1 MMSAIFSIGCHM
13 KIIPKSI
20 ALLAAL
26 TASQILLADTF
37 TYEALIDFTDI
48 EAGEVPYIPHTQ
60 VNALQIN
67 AAKEEYRDKFARA
80 TLEFTEQAGLYDVT
94 ITTLGETDGEGEYR
108 LLINGL
114 MVGSVI
120 NEPTTVDFSPQL
132 HTFNDIQIPANA
144 VIGVESIAV
153 SNGLIPEGGAYAFA
167 RGRWTTLALTSDDAS
182 STPDPIQLTDLA
194 IDVTVDQTTATVG
207 DTLSYDIVVS
217 NQSSDITAT
226 NPIITIAVPGGS
238 TNLVHENCN
247 EAEPLLLTCSLA
259 ELGPAAQFTTSVT
272 ATINDEGTNELQAG
286 ISADQPDPNVT
297 NNTSSTATEVVPAVT
312 TTSSTVDLSIDISA
326 DKSTVEIGDTIT
338 YTVTL
343 ENVHANNTATQPV
356 AGILLPASLQYQVS
370 DRCTAN
376 GQSVI
381 CNVEELAPGISTEV
395 NIIALTVVSDSA
407 AQVIASA
414 SSAHSEDIVS
424 NNEAQIVSVI
434 NRTSAAVTSQPPA
447 TPNSADTQ
455 SGLTTN
461 TNTGNVSGGSSGGGG
476 VVPVWL
482 LLWLVACQ
490 LISRRR
496 AITQPNRHN

>member
-1 MMSAIFSIGCHM
+1 M

-26 TASQILLADTF
+26 TTSQILLADTF

-67 AAKEEYRDKFARA
+67 AAKEEYREKFARA

-153 SNGLIPEGGAYAFA
+153 SNGLIPENGAYAFA
-167 RGRWTTLALTSDDAS
+167 RGRWTTLALTSDDANS
-182 STPDPIQLTDLA
+182 STPDPVQQTDLA
-194 IDVTVDQTTATVG
+194 VDVTVVQTIATVG
-207 DTLSYDIVVS
+207 DTLNYDIIVS
-217 NQSSDITAT
+217 NQSNDITAT
-226 NPIITIAVPGGS
+226 NPIVTIALPEGS
-238 TNLVHENCN
+238 SNAIHEDCSQV
-247 EAEPLLLTCSLA
+247 EPLLLTCSLA
-259 ELGPAAQFTTSVT
+259 ELGPNSQFTTSVSV
-272 ATINDEGTNELQAG
+272 TINSEGNNEVSVS
-286 ISADQPDPNVT
+286 ISADQPDPSST
-297 NNTSSTATEVVPAVT
+297 NNSSSAVTEVSPVITVAST
-312 TTSSTVDLSIDISA
+312 TVDLSIEISA
-326 DKSTVEIGDTIT
+326 DKPTVNVGDTIT
-338 YTVTL
+338 YTITL
-343 ENVHANNTATQPV
+343 TNEHANNTATQPV
-356 AGILLPASLQYQVS
+356 AGILLPASMQYQAS
-370 DRCTAN
+370 DQCTAS

-381 CNVEELAPGISTEV
+381 CNAEELAPGISTEV
-395 NIIALTVVSDSA
+395 SVTALTIDSDSG

-414 SSAHSEDIVS
+414 SSAHSEDIVF
-424 NNEAQIVSVI
+424 NNEAQVVSVI
-434 NRTSAAVTSQPPA
+434 NPTLSAVTPQPPSTPNATNVQTDSTSANA
-447 TPNSADTQ
+447 
-455 SGLTTN
+455 
-461 TNTGNVSGGSSGGGG
+461 SGGTGGGG
-476 VVPVWL
+476 AIPIGL

-496 AITQPNRHN
+496 YMNGSSQL